1 MVRLSSLAAP
11 ARAIGLPSPLNAHRL
26 APRKGSL
33 PLSTAFASP
42 DTDVSGLTALSVRSV
57 GRLLVPLVSGCRS
70 AIAQR
75 PVLSPFG
82 SQCPPCPPIVAPWLS
97 GRVARCRAPD
107 HRFLVLP
114 FNYSIP
120 LSLWRCY
127 AAAIARNRASVSGF
141 ALSRSPTG
149 VQAPYGS
156 SPFTHGLRPL
166 ASLGRAVIGG
176 AGSPPSGRFAPSV
189 WARSAPPRFS
199 RPSAPS
205 AGVSGLP
212 PCGALRCG
220 CPRAP
225 LCRAPP
231 PPPRFLAPTGHHLL

>member
-1 MVRLSSLAAP
+1 MGYR
-11 ARAIGLPSPLNAHRL
+11 
-26 APRKGSL
+26 
-33 PLSTAFASP
+33 
-42 DTDVSGLTALSVRSV
+42 SGGFIA
-57 GRLLVPLVSGCRS
+57 PLVIGCRS

-75 PVLSPFG
+75 PLLSPFG
-82 SQCPPCPPIVAPWLS
+82 FTCPPCPPIVAPLLS

-107 HRFLVLP
+107 RRFLVLP

-127 AAAIARNRASVSGF
+127 AAAIARNRAFVSGF
-141 ALSRSPTG
+141 ALSRSSSR
-149 VQAPYGS
+149 VRARCGS

-166 ASLGRAVIGG
+166 ASLGRAVFGG
-176 AGSPPSGRFAPSV
+176 GGSPLSGRFAPSV
-189 WARSAPPRFS
+189 RARSPPPRFS

-225 LCRAPP
+225 LVRVPP